1 MILFV
6 THSIE
11 EAIRVG
17 NRILLLS
24 AYQGTVKP
32 EFAAPVLTKLTGPD
46 DCCRRGFMESCFLTY
61 ETSPSKVMP

>member
-24 AYQGTVKP
+24 AYPGTVKA
-32 EFAAPVLTKLTGPD
+32 EIRSSGIDQLTGPD
-46 DCCRRGFMESCFLTY
+46 DCCRCGFMKSCFLTY

>member
-24 AYQGTVKP
+24 AHPGTVKA
-32 EFAAPVLTKLTGPD
+32 EIRSSGIDEADASGRALSSRIHEVLFA
-46 DCCRRGFMESCFLTY
+46 
-61 ETSPSKVMP
+61 

>member
-1 MILFV
+1 MILLV

-24 AYQGTVKP
+24 AYPGTVKGR
-32 EFAAPVLTKLTGPD
+32 FAAPVLTKLTGPN
-46 DCCRRGFMESCFLTY
+46 DCCRRGFMKSCFLTY
-61 ETSPSKVMP
+61 ETNPSKVMP